1 MTEGKRKPRVY
12 LAIILPMLLGGGFV
26 VIGGLLHLF
35 ATLRGIST
43 NAIPD
48 RNGMLIALP
57 AFLAWGPI
65 ALVLSNVVLR
75 VVPPLYRIAEGYRL
89 ASPRT
94 PDFGT
99 SQRQLGRIATGMAL
113 VTVPL
118 IALGFWI

>member
-26 VIGGLLHLF
+26 VIGGLLHQF
-35 ATLRGIST
+35 ATLRGMPT

-48 RNGMLIALP
+48 RNGMLIALM
-57 AFLAWGPI
+57 
-65 ALVLSNVVLR
+65 LSNVVLR
-75 VVPPLYRIAEGYRL
+75 VVPPLHRIAEGYRL

-99 SQRQLGRIATGMAL
+99 SQRQLGRIAAGMAL